1 MGTSV
6 ITNAAVGLPI
16 KGQPLDQ
23 FRLVT
28 WVIASIILIVMLLLK
43 TVRKVIK
50 PPIIKRQFN
59 DSVIAQ
65 FFGASPMALLTIVGV
80 ILLFAHRF
88 LPW

>member
-1 MGTSV
+1 
-6 ITNAAVGLPI
+6 
-16 KGQPLDQ
+16 
-23 FRLVT
+23 
-28 WVIASIILIVMLLLK
+28 MLLLK
-43 TVRKVIK
+43 TVQKVIK